1 MPPNRA
7 RDGRAKIGWQG
18 GVGERRRPRRG
29 PPRRAPRRRSA
40 WRAFSRGAAGLD
52 NDEVLRMLDNDEA
65 LGATVEGAIEA
76 LEEYEAAPAAAAA
89 GSEHAKSRRRV

>member
-1 MPPNRA
+1 MRSV
-7 RDGRAKIGWQG
+7 GRATRATGRPGICKRLPWRSSGGAGHHPGGGWSHALDNG
-18 GVGERRRPRRG
+18 R
-29 PPRRAPRRRSA
+29 
-40 WRAFSRGAAGLD
+40 LD

-76 LEEYEAAPAAAAA
+76 LEEYEAAAAAAAA